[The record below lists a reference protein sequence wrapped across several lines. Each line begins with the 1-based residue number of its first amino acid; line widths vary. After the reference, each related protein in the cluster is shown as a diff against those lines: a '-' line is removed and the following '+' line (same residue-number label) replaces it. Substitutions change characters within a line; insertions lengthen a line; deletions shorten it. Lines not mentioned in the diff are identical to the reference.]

1 MNDAVHTAPEPLPP
15 LTRYVDD
22 EMAAISRS
30 FDWLKAVSPLGTKA
44 LWEEF
49 RAGGC
54 RTAPRFRYREPE
66 VDIAET
72 RERLLALPIR
82 EIEHPVFEALLAEK
96 QHELDRHLELMEL
109 RGTNGFMQVSIDLFG
124 VAAPGLLAEALHILD
139 VVVPD
144 GTGRTDWVDT
154 GHIVA
159 AAEAQFRHYRD
170 LCPDFSAKVEIS
182 NDITAGLMVSKGKLL
197 ITEDLCLPRN
207 RLDALLHHEVGT
219 HILTFHNGSHQPLRQ
234 LQFGLAHYDELQ
246 EGLGVLAEYLAGNL
260 SPPRLRILAARVVA
274 VRMLTDGAGFADVFD
289 ALRSKHGFGRRS
301 AFVTTTRAFR
311 GGGLTKDVVYLRGLR
326 DLIAYLREGHDFEHL
341 FIGKFSLS
349 ELPALRKLH
358 DEGHLAAPRLLPS
371 YLHNA
376 SAQQRLADCGEV
388 PLDHLYQRMVA

>member
-1 MNDAVHTAPEPLPP
+1 MSDAAHTTPEPLPAT
-15 LTRYVDD
+15 TRYVDD

-30 FDWLKAVSPLGTKA
+30 FDWLKAVSPLGTEA

-49 RAGGC
+49 RAGGH
-54 RTAPRFRYREPE
+54 RDAPRFRYPDPGI
-66 VDIAET
+66 DIAAT

-96 QHELDRHLELMEL
+96 QHELDRHLELIEL
-109 RGTNGFMQVSIDLFG
+109 RGTSGFMQVSIDLFG
-124 VAAPGLLAEALHILD
+124 VAAPDLHAEALHILE

-144 GTGRTDWVDT
+144 GRGRTVWVDT
-154 GHIVA
+154 AHIIA
-159 AAEAQFRHYRD
+159 AAETQFRHYRTV
-170 LCPDFSAKVEIS
+170 CPDFSAEVEVS
-182 NDITAGLMVSKGKLL
+182 DDITAGLMVSKGKLL
-197 ITEDLCLPRN
+197 ITEDLCLPRD

-219 HILTFHNGSHQPLRQ
+219 HILTYHNGGHQPLRQ

-246 EGLGVLAEYLAGNL
+246 EGLGVLAEFLSGNL
-260 SPPRLRILAARVVA
+260 SPVRLRILAARVVA
-274 VRMLTDGAGFADVFD
+274 VRMLTDGASFADVFET
-289 ALRSKHGFGRRS
+289 LRSKHGFGGRS
-301 AFVTTTRAFR
+301 AFVTTLRAFR

-326 DLIAYLREGHDFEHL
+326 DLIEYLREGHDFEHL

-349 ELPALRKLH
+349 ELPALRKLRK
-358 DEGHLAAPRLLPS
+358 EGHLVAPRLLPS

-376 SAQQRLADCGEV
+376 SAQQRLADCGEI